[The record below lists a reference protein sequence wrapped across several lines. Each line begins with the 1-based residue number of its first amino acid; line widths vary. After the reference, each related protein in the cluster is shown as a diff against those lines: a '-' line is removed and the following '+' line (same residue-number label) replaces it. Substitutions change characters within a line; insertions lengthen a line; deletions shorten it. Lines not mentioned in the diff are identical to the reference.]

1 MNRHSSRQST
11 WRIAFGVV
19 LLLLGIGFLLVN
31 FYVIDIGPVW
41 RFWPLIIVALGLS
54 RLLQAETPWER
65 RRGFLWTF
73 IGLWLFVSVAH
84 VFGLSFHDSWP
95 ILLIG
100 LGISMVWRAMLPQ
113 SQCGFVK
120 E

>member
-1 MNRHSSRQST
+1 MDGYFSRQST
-11 WRIAFGVV
+11 WRVLLGAV
-19 LLLLGIGFLLVN
+19 LLLLGIAFLLHN

-54 RLLQAETPWER
+54 RLLQAETPLER
-65 RRGFLWTF
+65 RRGFWWTF

-100 LGISMVWRAMLPQ
+100 WGISLVWRAVTPQ

>member
-1 MNRHSSRQST
+1 MNRDFSRQST
-11 WRIAFGVV
+11 WRILFGAV
-19 LLLLGIGFLLVN
+19 LLLLGILFLLDN
-31 FYVIDIGPVW
+31 FYMIDIGPVW

-65 RRGFLWTF
+65 RRGFFLTF
-73 IGLWLFVSVAH
+73 IGLWLFVSVDH
-84 VFGLSFHDSWP
+84 VFGLTFHDSWP
-95 ILLIG
+95 ILLVG
-100 LGISMVWRAMLPQ
+100 LGISMVWKAMIPQ